1 VLIIVILGFGGIATS
16 WQMNQ
21 QAQQLIEGKLRPA
34 QTVGDMRSAVVNLRM
49 QYSSMSM
56 KAMGSASAEEA
67 EVERRTKVLNDGF
80 AYISTIQFEGDEKQ
94 AVDQAVDQWNK
105 YQKSAQ
111 TLWDQY
117 KQGGL
122 NTVYKFMYSEVDIS
136 LNLIDTLL
144 SKITQTG
151 QQGIVDASAI
161 LERDAKLAEF
171 VGGGSIVLGVLV
183 LLFLTAAI
191 RKSLL
196 QPMEELTALSE
207 EMGNGDLRRVVK
219 PMARRDEVG
228 RLHNSMVRMSDN
240 MRTLLGE
247 LTGSGRAVS
256 EAAEATLSNL
266 EQVSAAAEQLA
277 EAIGRVAAGA
287 GGQNVAVQ
295 EAVQAMEEMRSAID
309 QVARGAQEQSAHV
322 GETTRLTVQTREA
335 VQLMAGKVQSLAGAA
350 NGARTVAESGIG
362 VVDRAVQ
369 GMQQLQGKVEAT
381 AQAARA
387 LEAESRQI
395 RQAVNLITEMAD
407 QTNLLALNAAIE
419 AARAGES
426 GKGFAVVADAI
437 RTLAERSGKSAAEIT
452 QLIQTVEKR
461 TAAVSKAMQE
471 GSTEAQESSALV
483 AETGATLRRIIE
495 TVRATASDMEGVEQA
510 AAAVST
516 ATEEASTAM
525 EQIAAVVEENTATTE
540 EMAAGSDHVQRE
552 VRSIA
557 TVAEETA
564 ATAEQVS
571 ASVEEL
577 TATTEHVARLARGL
591 VEVSEQVKTQVERF
605 RL

>member
-105 YQKSAQ
+105 YQTSAQ